1 MEVVLA
7 KIFFKEAIKLKK
19 KIMKNYGLT
28 AVIFMSFIATL
39 VLLCLQFANIMS
51 FPFYVFLI
59 PIGCVYIYFFIILI
73 SASISGKIEEKREKQ
88 IQNSKK

>member
-7 KIFFKEAIKLKK
+7 KIFFKAVINLKK

-39 VLLCLQFANIMS
+39 VLLCLKVTDILS
-51 FPFYVFLI
+51 VPFYVLLI

-73 SASISGKIEEKREKQ
+73 SASISGKIEEKREKR

>member
-1 MEVVLA
+1 M
-7 KIFFKEAIKLKK
+7 INLKK

-39 VLLCLQFANIMS
+39 VLLCLKLTDILS

-59 PIGCVYIYFFIILI
+59 PISCVYIYFFIILFT
-73 SASISGKIEEKREKQ
+73 ASISGKIEERREKQ
-88 IQNSKK
+88 TENNEK